1 LLMVVIVELYIGRL
15 FDNGP
20 NTDNF
25 LY

>member
-1 LLMVVIVELYIGRL
+1 MVVIVELYIGRL